1 MAEKKGPAF
10 ETPQQAPVGAPT
22 PAPAPP
28 QPQQTQAQAQQNAQ
42 AAKPKKL
49 RTTIGDKKIV
59 ATRTSRQGDD
69 GYQLST
75 PDDQVT
81 VIFED
86 GSDKVVK
93 SDALYE

>member
-1 MAEKKGPAF
+1 MAERKGPAF

-22 PAPAPP
+22 PAPAPNHP
-28 QPQQTQAQAQQNAQ
+28 RTETQQHAQAQ
-42 AAKPKKL
+42 KPKKL

-59 ATRTSRQGDD
+59 ATRASRQGDD